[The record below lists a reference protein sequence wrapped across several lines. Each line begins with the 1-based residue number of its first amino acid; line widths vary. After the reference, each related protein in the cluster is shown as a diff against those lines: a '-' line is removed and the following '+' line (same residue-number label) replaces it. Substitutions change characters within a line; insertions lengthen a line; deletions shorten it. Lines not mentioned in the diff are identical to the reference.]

1 MNGPIPSESR
11 CDRQQRSVIVDLAYS
26 ISGIIGPY
34 RDIGV
39 RKKTM
44 NGLFNP
50 LPVRMLLPFLW
61 IPTVAILSETP
72 SSAREVK
79 TWTTDELYQASDT
92 VVVVRFLSW
101 KQIDWEF
108 DEAPW
113 PKLFAGEVGD
123 YMRKHIMA
131 REAEFRVESVM
142 KGSVASKTV
151 RVLLCDFTPAKNEI
165 ENGPR
170 FYPKE
175 LAQTK
180 DGPTLLLFLTKST
193 EEGRYRPTTGHFD
206 PIDSVQVLL
215 PPGTWSQLNNRE
227 LHKSSSDEK
236 IPRMMNR
243 MEEIRSQIK
252 ASDAE
257 HGRKATKGQ

>member
-1 MNGPIPSESR
+1 
-11 CDRQQRSVIVDLAYS
+11 
-26 ISGIIGPY
+26 
-34 RDIGV
+34 
-39 RKKTM
+39 
-44 NGLFNP
+44 
-50 LPVRMLLPFLW
+50 MLLPFLW
-61 IPTVAILSETP
+61 TTVIAILSGTS

-79 TWTTDELYQASDT
+79 SWTTDELYQASDA

-108 DEAPW
+108 AEAPW
-113 PKLFAGEVGD
+113 PRLFAGEVGD
-123 YMRKHIMA
+123 YLRKHIMA

-142 KGSVASKTV
+142 KGSIASKTI
-151 RVLLCDFTPAKNEI
+151 RVLLCDFTPDENEI

-180 DGPTLLLFLTKST
+180 DGPTLMLFLTKST

-215 PPGTWSQLNNRE
+215 SPGTWRQLNDRE
-227 LHKSSSDEK
+227 LHRSPSDEE
-236 IPRMMNR
+236 IQRMMNR
-243 MEEIRSQIK
+243 MEEIRSRIK
-252 ASDAE
+252 ALTPSTVARR
-257 HGRKATKGQ
+257 RKVSRNRSSESTLHLDYSPYGC